1 MAGSRQGSDAHGG
14 GTGFEEHTAVRHTVA
29 DERVIA
35 YPPQSPYRGEA
46 MTARKVIS
54 GASIV
59 ALLTV
64 GLVTVVLDDSDPA
77 QAASSCAAP
86 AGVAA
91 GPAPAGG
98 VAGFDAEQMKNAQA
112 IMNAAK
118 SLKLPIAAQLIGVQ
132 AAIGES
138 TLRVI
143 DFGDGAG
150 PDSRGLF
157 QQRANGAWG
166 SYEDRMDPHISSTN
180 FFKALQRAEGWET
193 LEPTIAIH
201 RVQRNADP
209 NHYTQFRAKATEIVK
224 ALGGEAAAL
233 VDPSGVC
240 PAEGNQVVGDLA
252 GKWVKALPDAA
263 MTSGYGPRPAPPG
276 TAGGVLANFHYGI
289 DFSSTGQA
297 GTIVAITDLKIVKIR
312 NLEGMFGTG
321 VTGQTLDG
329 KLTIGMY
336 HMEAGSLKVKE
347 GDTVAAGT
355 PLGTEGATGNVS
367 GRHLHMEFYA
377 GALSNPMIPINATID
392 PTPILKEKGIL

>member
-1 MAGSRQGSDAHGG
+1 MDGRFLGAFAFAGFVVVPALRVVATVVSAAVLSL
-14 GTGFEEHTAVRHTVA
+14 GFVV
-29 DERVIA
+29 
-35 YPPQSPYRGEA
+35 
-46 MTARKVIS
+46 
-54 GASIV
+54 
-59 ALLTV
+59 
-64 GLVTVVLDDSDPA
+64 VVLDDGGTPA
-77 QAASSCAAP
+77 QAAASCAAP
-86 AGVAA
+86 GTSAVSTVQPVPGSS
-91 GPAPAGG
+91 
-98 VAGFDAEQMKNAQA
+98 VAGFDAAQMKNAAA
-112 IMNAAK
+112 IMKAA
-118 SLKLPIAAQLIGVQ
+118 SDLGLPVAAQLIGVQ

-143 DFGDGAG
+143 DFGDSAG

-157 QQRANGAWG
+157 QQRDSWG
-166 SYEDRMDPHISSTN
+166 PYADRMDPAKSSAL
-180 FFKALQRAEGWET
+180 FFKALQRVEGWES
-193 LEPTIAIH
+193 LEPTIAIN
-201 RVQRNADP
+201 RTQRNADP
-209 NHYTQFRAKATEIVK
+209 NHYTQFRSKATEIVK
-224 ALGGEAAAL
+224 ALGGEAAAM

-240 PAEGNQVVGDLA
+240 PGEGNQIVGDLA
-252 GKWVKALPDAA
+252 GKWVKALPDAV

-289 DFSSTGQA
+289 DFSTPGQA
-297 GTIVAITDLKIVKIR
+297 GTILAITDMKIVKIR

-377 GALSNPMIPINATID
+377 GALPNPMIPINATID

>member
-1 MAGSRQGSDAHGG
+1 
-14 GTGFEEHTAVRHTVA
+14 
-29 DERVIA
+29 
-35 YPPQSPYRGEA
+35 
-46 MTARKVIS
+46 MTARKVLT

-64 GLVTVVLDDSDPA
+64 GLVTVVLDESDPA

-86 AGVAA
+86 AGAAA

-98 VAGFDAEQMKNAQA
+98 GVAGFDAAQMKNAQA

-118 SLKLPIAAQLIGVQ
+118 SLKLPVAAQLIGIQ

-143 DFGDGAG
+143 DYGDGAG

-166 SYEDRMDPHISSTN
+166 SYADRMDPTISATN
-180 FFKALQRAEGWET
+180 FFKALQRVQGWET
-193 LEPTIAIH
+193 MEPTIAIH
-201 RVQRNADP
+201 RTQRNADP
-209 NHYTQFRAKATEIVK
+209 NHYTKFRAQATEVFK
-224 ALGGEAAAL
+224 ALGGESGAA

-252 GKWVKALPDAA
+252 GKWVKPMEGGAINS
-263 MTSGYGPRPAPPG
+263 SGYGSRPAPPPG

-289 DFSSTGQA
+289 DLVHPG
-297 GTIVAITDLKIVKIR
+297 GPVTIVALTDMKIVKVR
-312 NLEGMFGTG
+312 NMDGLFGTG
-321 VTGQTLDG
+321 VTGQTVDG

-336 HMEAGSLKVKE
+336 HMEAGSVKVKE

-355 PLGTEGATGNVS
+355 PLGTEGATGNVT
-367 GRHLHMEFYA
+367 GRHLHMEFFA
-377 GALSNPMIPINATID
+377 GALPNPMVPINPTID
-392 PTPILKEKGIL
+392 PTPIMKEKGIL

>member
-1 MAGSRQGSDAHGG
+1 
-14 GTGFEEHTAVRHTVA
+14 
-29 DERVIA
+29 
-35 YPPQSPYRGEA
+35 
-46 MTARKVIS
+46 MTARKVII

-64 GLVTVVLDDSDPA
+64 GLVTIVLDDSDPA

-86 AGVAA
+86 AGAVA

-98 VAGFDAEQMKNAQA
+98 VAGFNAEQMKNAQA

-118 SLKLPIAAQLIGVQ
+118 SLKLPVAAQLIGIQ

-138 TLRVI
+138 TLRVV
-143 DFGDGAG
+143 DYGDGAG

-166 SYEDRMDPHISSTN
+166 SYEERMDVTTSATN
-180 FFKALQRAEGWET
+180 FFKALQRVEGWEA

-209 NHYTQFRAKATEIVK
+209 NHYTRFRAEAAEVFK
-224 ALGGEAAAL
+224 ALGEEAGTAI
-233 VDPSGVC
+233 DPSGIC
-240 PAEGNQVVGDLA
+240 PAGGNEIIGDLA
-252 GKWVKALPDAA
+252 GEWVRPMTDAIN
-263 MTSGYGPRPAPPG
+263 TSGYGPRPAPSG

-289 DFSSTGQA
+289 DFAHPGGP
-297 GTIVAITDLKIVKIR
+297 GTIVAITDMKIIKVR
-312 NLEGMFGTG
+312 HLDGLFGTG
-321 VTGQTLDG
+321 VTGQTVDG

-336 HMEAGSLKVKE
+336 HMEAGSVRVKE

-355 PLGTEGATGNVS
+355 PLGTEGATGNVT
-367 GRHLHMEFYA
+367 GRHLHMEFFA
-377 GALSNPMIPINATID
+377 GTLPNPMVPVNPTID

>member
-1 MAGSRQGSDAHGG
+1 MDGRFLGAFAFAGFVVVPALRVVATVVSAAVLSLGFVVVILDDG
-14 GTGFEEHTAVRHTVA
+14 GT
-29 DERVIA
+29 
-35 YPPQSPYRGEA
+35 
-46 MTARKVIS
+46 
-54 GASIV
+54 
-59 ALLTV
+59 
-64 GLVTVVLDDSDPA
+64 PA
-77 QAASSCAAP
+77 QAAASCAAP
-86 AGVAA
+86 GTSAVSTVQPVPGSS
-91 GPAPAGG
+91 
-98 VAGFDAEQMKNAQA
+98 VAGFDAAQMKNAAA
-112 IMNAAK
+112 IMKAA
-118 SLKLPIAAQLIGVQ
+118 SDLGLPVAAQLIGVQ

-143 DFGDGAG
+143 DFGDSAG

-157 QQRANGAWG
+157 QQRDSWG
-166 SYEDRMDPHISSTN
+166 PYADRMDPAKSSAL
-180 FFKALQRAEGWET
+180 FFKALQRVEGWES
-193 LEPTIAIH
+193 LEPTIAIN
-201 RVQRNADP
+201 RTQRNADP

-240 PAEGNQVVGDLA
+240 PGEGNQIVGDLA
-252 GKWVKALPDAA
+252 GKWVKALPDAV

-289 DFSSTGQA
+289 DFSTPGQA
-297 GTIVAITDLKIVKIR
+297 GTILAITDMKIVKIR

-377 GALSNPMIPINATID
+377 GALPNPMIPINATID

>member
-1 MAGSRQGSDAHGG
+1 
-14 GTGFEEHTAVRHTVA
+14 
-29 DERVIA
+29 
-35 YPPQSPYRGEA
+35 
-46 MTARKVIS
+46 MTTRKVVT

-77 QAASSCAAP
+77 QAASACAAP
-86 AGVAA
+86 ASVAA
-91 GPAPAGG
+91 GPAPSGG
-98 VAGFDAEQMKNAQA
+98 AAGFDAEQMKNAQA
-112 IMNAAK
+112 IMSAAK
-118 SLKLPIAAQLIGVQ
+118 SLKLPVAAQLIGIQ

-138 TLRVI
+138 TLRVV
-143 DFGDGAG
+143 DYGDGAG

-157 QQRANGAWG
+157 QQRANGSWG
-166 SYEDRMDPHISSTN
+166 SYADRMNPTISATN
-180 FFKALQRAEGWET
+180 FFKALQRVEGWEA

-201 RVQRNADP
+201 RTQRNADP
-209 NHYTQFRAKATEIVK
+209 NHYTKFREQATQIFK

-240 PAEGNQVVGDLA
+240 PAAGNQVVGDIA
-252 GKWVKALPDAA
+252 GKWVKPLPGAV

-289 DFSSTGQA
+289 DFATPGHA
-297 GTIVAITDLKIVKIR
+297 GTVLAITDLKIVKIR
-312 NLEGMFGTG
+312 NLDGMFGTG

-347 GDTVAAGT
+347 GDTVAAAT

-367 GRHLHMEFYA
+367 GRHTHMEFYA
-377 GALSNPMIPINATID
+377 GALPNPMIPINATID
-392 PTPILKEKGIL
+392 PTALLQEKGIL

>member
-1 MAGSRQGSDAHGG
+1 MDGRFLGAFAFAGFVVVPALRVVATVVSAAVLSL
-14 GTGFEEHTAVRHTVA
+14 GFVV
-29 DERVIA
+29 
-35 YPPQSPYRGEA
+35 
-46 MTARKVIS
+46 
-54 GASIV
+54 
-59 ALLTV
+59 
-64 GLVTVVLDDSDPA
+64 VVLDDGGTPA
-77 QAASSCAAP
+77 QAAASCAAP
-86 AGVAA
+86 GTSAVSTDQPVPGSS
-91 GPAPAGG
+91 
-98 VAGFDAEQMKNAQA
+98 VAGFDAAQMKNAAA
-112 IMNAAK
+112 IMKAA
-118 SLKLPIAAQLIGVQ
+118 SDLGLPVAAQLIGVQ

-143 DFGDGAG
+143 DFGDSAG

-157 QQRANGAWG
+157 QQRDSWG
-166 SYEDRMDPHISSTN
+166 PYADRMDPAKSSAL
-180 FFKALQRAEGWET
+180 FFKALQRVEGWES
-193 LEPTIAIH
+193 LEPTIAIN
-201 RVQRNADP
+201 RTQRNADP

-224 ALGGEAAAL
+224 ALGGEAAAM

-240 PAEGNQVVGDLA
+240 PGEGNQIVGDLA
-252 GKWVKALPDAA
+252 GKWVKALPDAV

-289 DFSSTGQA
+289 DFSTPGQA
-297 GTIVAITDLKIVKIR
+297 GTILAITDMKIVKIR

-336 HMEAGSLKVKE
+336 HMEAGSLKVNE

-377 GALSNPMIPINATID
+377 GALPNPMIPINATID

>member
-1 MAGSRQGSDAHGG
+1 M
-14 GTGFEEHTAVRHTVA
+14 TV
-29 DERVIA
+29 
-35 YPPQSPYRGEA
+35 
-46 MTARKVIS
+46 RKVVS
-54 GASIV
+54 GASV
-59 ALLTV
+59 VGLLLTV

-77 QAASSCAAP
+77 QAASSCATP

-118 SLKLPIAAQLIGVQ
+118 SLELPVAAQLIGIQ

-143 DFGDGAG
+143 DYGDGAG

-166 SYEDRMDPHISSTN
+166 SYADRMDPTISATN
-180 FFKALQRAEGWET
+180 FFTALQKVEGWET

-201 RVQRNADP
+201 RTQRNADP
-209 NHYTQFRAKATEIVK
+209 NHYTKFRSQATEVFK
-224 ALGGEAAAL
+224 ALGGESGAA

-240 PAEGNQVVGDLA
+240 PAEGNQVVGELA
-252 GKWVKALPDAA
+252 GKWVKPMEGAINS
-263 MTSGYGPRPAPPG
+263 SGYGPRPAPPG

-289 DFSSTGQA
+289 DFVHPGGP
-297 GTIVAITDLKIVKIR
+297 GTIVALTDMKIVKVR
-312 NLEGMFGTG
+312 NLDGLFGTG
-321 VTGQTLDG
+321 VTGQTVDG

-336 HMEAGSLKVKE
+336 HMEAGSVKVKE

-355 PLGTEGATGNVS
+355 PLGTEGATGNVT
-367 GRHLHMEFYA
+367 GRHLHMEFFA
-377 GALSNPMIPINATID
+377 GALPNPMVPINPTID
-392 PTPILKEKGIL
+392 PTPIMKEKGIF

>member
-1 MAGSRQGSDAHGG
+1 MALRGMAVA
-14 GTGFEEHTAVRHTVA
+14 TGAA
-29 DERVIA
+29 
-35 YPPQSPYRGEA
+35 
-46 MTARKVIS
+46 
-54 GASIV
+54 V
-59 ALLTV
+59 ALSLGFV
-64 GLVTVVLDDSDPA
+64 VVVLDDGGTPA
-77 QAASSCAAP
+77 QAASACVAPGTAVTSSAAP
-86 AGVAA
+86 VAGS
-91 GPAPAGG
+91 P
-98 VAGFDAEQMKNAQA
+98 VAGFDGEQMKNAAA
-112 IMNAAK
+112 IMKAA
-118 SLKLPIAAQLIGVQ
+118 SDLGLPVAAQLIGVQ
-132 AAIGES
+132 ASIGES

-157 QQRANGAWG
+157 QQRDNGAWG
-166 SYEDRMDPHISSTN
+166 SYQDRMDPHISATN
-180 FFKALQRAEGWET
+180 FFKALQRVEGWAT

-201 RVQRNADP
+201 RAQRNSDP
-209 NHYTQFRAKATEIVK
+209 NHYTQFRAKATKIVK

-233 VDPSGVC
+233 VDASGVC

-252 GKWVKALPDAA
+252 GKWVKALPDAV
-263 MTSGYGPRPAPPG
+263 MTSGYGPRPAPAG

-289 DFSSTGQA
+289 DFSTPGQA
-297 GTIVAITDLKIVKIR
+297 GTILAITDMKIVKIR

-377 GALSNPMIPINATID
+377 GALPNPMIPINATID

>member
-1 MAGSRQGSDAHGG
+1 MDGRFLGAFAFAGFVVVPVLRVVATVVSAAVLSLGFVVVILDDG
-14 GTGFEEHTAVRHTVA
+14 GT
-29 DERVIA
+29 
-35 YPPQSPYRGEA
+35 
-46 MTARKVIS
+46 
-54 GASIV
+54 
-59 ALLTV
+59 
-64 GLVTVVLDDSDPA
+64 PA
-77 QAASSCAAP
+77 QAAASCAAP
-86 AGVAA
+86 GTSAVSTVQPVPGSS
-91 GPAPAGG
+91 
-98 VAGFDAEQMKNAQA
+98 VAGFDAAQMKNAAA
-112 IMNAAK
+112 IMKAA
-118 SLKLPIAAQLIGVQ
+118 SDLGLPVAAQLIGVQ

-143 DFGDGAG
+143 DFGDSAG

-157 QQRANGAWG
+157 QQRDSWG
-166 SYEDRMDPHISSTN
+166 PYADRMDPAKSSAL
-180 FFKALQRAEGWET
+180 FFKALQRVEGWES
-193 LEPTIAIH
+193 LEPTIAIN
-201 RVQRNADP
+201 RTQRNADP

-240 PAEGNQVVGDLA
+240 PGEGNQIVGDLA
-252 GKWVKALPDAA
+252 GKWVQALPDAV

-289 DFSSTGQA
+289 DFSTPGQA
-297 GTIVAITDLKIVKIR
+297 GTILAITDMKIVKIR

-377 GALSNPMIPINATID
+377 GALPNPMIPINATID

>member
-1 MAGSRQGSDAHGG
+1 MDGRFLGAFAFAGFVVVPALRVVATVVSASVLSL
-14 GTGFEEHTAVRHTVA
+14 GFVV
-29 DERVIA
+29 
-35 YPPQSPYRGEA
+35 
-46 MTARKVIS
+46 
-54 GASIV
+54 
-59 ALLTV
+59 
-64 GLVTVVLDDSDPA
+64 VVLDDGGTRA
-77 QAASSCAAP
+77 QPAASC
-86 AGVAA
+86 A
-91 GPAPAGG
+91 GPGTSAVSTVQPVPGSS
-98 VAGFDAEQMKNAQA
+98 VAGFDAEQMKNAAA
-112 IMNAAK
+112 IMKAA
-118 SLKLPIAAQLIGVQ
+118 SDLGLPVAAQLIGVQ
-132 AAIGES
+132 ASIGES

-166 SYEDRMDPHISSTN
+166 SYEDRMDPHFSSTN
-180 FFKALQRAEGWET
+180 FFKALQRVEGWET

-201 RVQRNADP
+201 RAQRNADP

-224 ALGGEAAAL
+224 ALGDEAAAM

-252 GKWVKALPDAA
+252 GKWVKALPDAV
-263 MTSGYGPRPAPPG
+263 MTSGYGARAAPAG

-289 DFSSTGQA
+289 DFSTPGQA
-297 GTIVAITDLKIVKIR
+297 GTILAITDMKIVKIR

-377 GALSNPMIPINATID
+377 GALPNPMIPINATID
-392 PTPILKEKGIL
+392 PTPILKERGIL